1 MALKTSFEFS
11 LLQMLTTLWSSLKH
25 VNNYYNSHK
34 VSNYKSFHKEKIL
47 AINASRLLWRYKDA
61 YWAWS
66 SLKLRSGYEH
76 LLVIPIAWTLAN

>member
-47 AINASRLLWRYKDA
+47 AINAINGAIKMLIELDLR
-61 YWAWS
+61 WS
-66 SLKLRSGYEH
+66 LEVVMS
-76 LLVIPIAWTLAN
+76 TF